1 MLENKEKIIQKEI
14 EEFHKYYKQSNI
26 NIYDYLYSHIL
37 DSGEIVSLETYIKHN
52 NLSDTEINYYKQ
64 INDEVIKEIF
74 TKQKPLYFFDV
85 DNTITIHGKLS
96 AEKKE
101 FLKNFPE
108 KDRIIL
114 STGKAY
120 ESILDVIDACELHSN
135 YASCINGS
143 VLVKNGQF
151 EMINGLG
158 SISEFLF
165 TKIKET
171 TLDFIYYYVDG
182 AYGIKKL
189 DPYNQ
194 ASMEKYNEYY
204 TIEPNV
210 QYNNVIKI
218 LLFIY
223 EGEEQKENIVKEII
237 KDNPELTC
245 MRTAPHS
252 YEILRKD
259 QHKGNTVK
267 LISQRLNQ
275 YYRLSIGAGDSMNDL
290 KMLDY
295 VGMPFVVADANPELK
310 TFKFRELD
318 QNRRI
323 DIVELI
329 KEYK

>member
-1 MLENKEKIIQKEI
+1 MTNIKEKIIQEEI
-14 EEFHKYYKQSNI
+14 IEFHKYYENTNV
-26 NIYDYLYSHIL
+26 NIYDYLFSHVL
-37 DSGEIVSLETYIKHN
+37 DNGEIVSLETYIKQN
-52 NLSDTEINYYKQ
+52 ILSDEEINYYKE
-64 INDEVIKEIF
+64 INENVLKEIF
-74 TKQKPLYFFDV
+74 KNQKPLYFFDV

-96 AEKKE
+96 DEKKE

-135 YASCINGS
+135 YSSCINGS

-158 SISEFLF
+158 NVSESLF
-165 TKIKET
+165 EKIKQT
-171 TLDFIYYYVDG
+171 NLDFIYYYVDG

-204 TIEPNV
+204 KIDANV
-210 QYNNVIKI
+210 KYNNVIKI

-223 EGEEQKENIVKEII
+223 EGEEAKENVVKEII

-267 LISQRLNQ
+267 LISERLNK

-295 VGMPFVVADANPELK
+295 VGMPFVVIDANQELK
-310 TFKFRELD
+310 KYKFKELNK
-318 QNRRI
+318 NRKV
-323 DIVELI
+323 DIVKLI
-329 KEYK
+329 EEYK